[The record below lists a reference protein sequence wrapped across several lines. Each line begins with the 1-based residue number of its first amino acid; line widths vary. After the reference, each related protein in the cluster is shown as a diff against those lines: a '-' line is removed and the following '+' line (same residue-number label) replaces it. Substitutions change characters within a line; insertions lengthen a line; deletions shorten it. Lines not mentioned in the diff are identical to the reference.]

1 MRFYLVLSIF
11 AITWIIL
18 IFKVYSI
25 SINSNSYYE
34 KLAQKNTLKTDYIPQ
49 VRGIIFDRN
58 KEPLA
63 VNKLGFSIDLSPK
76 LSKDKLNKYIDKII
90 KYFPE
95 FKKKKLLREYNSNK
109 SLYNHSFITI
119 INFIEYEKM
128 IKYYSFLSMD
138 ENINIKPASRRFY
151 PNKQLASHVLGYVSK
166 ANLKEIKSNEISKY
180 TKVIGKTGIE
190 RFYNSFLDGELGFR
204 RYKVTA
210 QNVEI
215 EELETHYPK
224 KNNNIELTID
234 LRLQKYV
241 EKIFHKKTGAVIVMD
256 ANNGELLS
264 ASSFPEYDINMFVD
278 GISYKNWQA
287 LINDLNH
294 PFTNKLI
301 NGHYPPGSVVKMGV
315 GISFLENG
323 LNKNDSVF
331 CTGEF
336 PFGKRNFR
344 CWKTLGHGSVNLTKA
359 IRESCDDYFYK
370 NSLKVGINK
379 ISKTLKNMGLGN
391 ETGID
396 LPNEFKG
403 TVPNKIWK
411 RKKYNQPWYVGE
423 TLNSSIGQ
431 GHFLVTPIQI
441 ATHTAVI
448 ATGKQPIPHFIK
460 KLGDDYINFEPLDN
474 LLSIQKENLPKVRK
488 GMEEALNHPNGTA
501 TKYMFSK
508 VPIAG
513 KTGTAQVVGIPQS
526 EKKRMKESE
535 LKYFQRSHAW
545 LTTYVPQKKPK
556 YVITVLVEHGG
567 HGGSAAG
574 GITSKIVNKMKKLD
588 YF

>member
-76 LSKDKLNKYIDKII
+76 LSKDKLNEYIDKII

>member
-76 LSKDKLNKYIDKII
+76 LSKDKLNEYIDKII

-379 ISKTLKNMGLGN
+379 ISKTLKNMGIGN